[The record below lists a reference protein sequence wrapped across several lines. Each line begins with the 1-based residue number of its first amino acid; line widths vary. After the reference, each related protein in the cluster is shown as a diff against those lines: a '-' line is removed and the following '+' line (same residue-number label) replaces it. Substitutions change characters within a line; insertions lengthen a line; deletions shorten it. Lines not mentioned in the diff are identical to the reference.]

1 MLTHGQLVPQLGG
14 TASMSAGK
22 GKLPIATQP
31 ELGETAI
38 VAIPPALGV
47 EARRVAP
54 PVVSPLDSFAAG
66 VAPSVF
72 ALSAAG

>member
-31 ELGETAI
+31 ELGET
-38 VAIPPALGV
+38 
-47 EARRVAP
+47 E
-54 PVVSPLDSFAAG
+54 LDLVWRILHDAA
-66 VAPSVF
+66 F
-72 ALSAAG
+72 